1 MGVKADVATGEGSV
15 SRCHE
20 RVWDAAPRFVAVSLV
35 VDVDLASRKGSVKLT
50 KSNSRGTKDSRG

>member
-35 VDVDLASRKGSVKLT
+35 VDVDLAS
-50 KSNSRGTKDSRG
+50 